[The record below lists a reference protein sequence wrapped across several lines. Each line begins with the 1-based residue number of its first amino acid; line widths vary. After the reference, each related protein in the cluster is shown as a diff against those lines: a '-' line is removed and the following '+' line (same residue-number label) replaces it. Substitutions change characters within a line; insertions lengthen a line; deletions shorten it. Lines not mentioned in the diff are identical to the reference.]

1 MYMTCMVGYTY
12 SYTNTFRFR
21 WALVDVLSVMLTWDL
36 VRLSAVEVCLKSNS
50 NANPAEIKALV
61 ER

>member
-1 MYMTCMVGYTY
+1 MESVTHMLSIMLTQDMVG
-12 SYTNTFRFR
+12 
-21 WALVDVLSVMLTWDL
+21 
-36 VRLSAVEVCLKSNS
+36 LSAVEVCLKSNS